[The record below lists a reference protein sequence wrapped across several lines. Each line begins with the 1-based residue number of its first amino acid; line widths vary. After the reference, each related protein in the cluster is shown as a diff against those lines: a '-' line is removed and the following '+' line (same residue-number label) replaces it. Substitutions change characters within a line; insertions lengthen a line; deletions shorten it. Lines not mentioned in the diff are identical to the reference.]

1 MVSAIGIA
9 NVVETKYIHWSLAVD
24 DSTMMSM
31 MMNIDFDRVVE
42 QNSLML
48 MKVHENY
55 FDVAMEEN
63 LLVVI
68 RTNFN
73 EKKIIDQ

>member
-1 MVSAIGIA
+1 MSYR
-9 NVVETKYIHWSLAVD
+9 TK
-24 DSTMMSM
+24 TMMLM

-73 EKKIIDQ
+73 EKKSSINRRMNIAYIFLDLCLRRRL